1 MRRFSYLLFLL
12 LLVAAIDGFAQGVIK
27 TEYMPASS
35 FRDEAGNKLG
45 SGDLLKFTGAYTLPF
60 SLKQNA
66 SGQPIMW
73 SASARGTYA
82 ILNNRHM
89 VLDIHQ
95 DEVLSGS
102 LNLTHVRPLSKKWYM
117 IASLGAGI
125 YSAPD
130 AITWQ
135 SVLVNGGV
143 IFVYK
148 CRKNPDIGV
157 GARLT
162 NSFGVPIAM
171 PMFFLNWQLSGNY
184 EVNVNLSSG
193 VEVSGAVRLGDR
205 FKLRLVAMEMDGI
218 SSVMDVEGKSMIY
231 ASVMMRSYLCPE
243 YRIGKKSCLY
253 LGIGGNWLRSGDL
266 TKRTLKGFVDN
277 MFSDKDDPY
286 FNPTVY
292 FSAGVKCGF

>member
-89 VLDIHQ
+89 VLDIHP

-148 CRKNPDIGV
+148 CRKNLDIGV
-157 GARLT
+157 GAGLT

-218 SSVMDVEGKSMIY
+218 SSVVDVEGKSMI
-231 ASVMMRSYLCPE
+231 
-243 YRIGKKSCLY
+243 
-253 LGIGGNWLRSGDL
+253 
-266 TKRTLKGFVDN
+266 
-277 MFSDKDDPY
+277 
-286 FNPTVY
+286 
-292 FSAGVKCGF
+292 

>member
-1 MRRFSYLLFLL
+1 
-12 LLVAAIDGFAQGVIK
+12 
-27 TEYMPASS
+27 MPASS

-73 SASARGTYA
+73 SASVRGTYA

-89 VLDIHQ
+89 ALDIHP

-125 YSAPD
+125 YSAP
-130 AITWQ
+130 A
-135 SVLVNGGV
+135 G
-143 IFVYK
+143 
-148 CRKNPDIGV
+148 
-157 GARLT
+157 LT

-243 YRIGKKSCLY
+243 YKIGKKSCLY

>member
-1 MRRFSYLLFLL
+1 MRRFSYLLFLS

-73 SASARGTYA
+73 S
-82 ILNNRHM
+82 
-89 VLDIHQ
+89 
-95 DEVLSGS
+95 
-102 LNLTHVRPLSKKWYM
+102 HVRPLSKKWYM

-125 YSAPD
+125 YSAPA

-148 CRKNPDIGV
+148 CRKNLDIGV
-157 GARLT
+157 GAGLT

-193 VEVSGAVRLGDR
+193 FEVSGAVRLGDR

>member
-73 SASARGTYA
+73 SASVRGTYA
-82 ILNNRHM
+82 ILNNRRM
-89 VLDIHQ
+89 ALDIHP

-125 YSAPD
+125 YSAPA

-148 CRKNPDIGV
+148 CRKNLDIGV
-157 GARLT
+157 GAGLT

-171 PMFFLNWQLSGNY
+171 PMFF
-184 EVNVNLSSG
+184 
-193 VEVSGAVRLGDR
+193 R